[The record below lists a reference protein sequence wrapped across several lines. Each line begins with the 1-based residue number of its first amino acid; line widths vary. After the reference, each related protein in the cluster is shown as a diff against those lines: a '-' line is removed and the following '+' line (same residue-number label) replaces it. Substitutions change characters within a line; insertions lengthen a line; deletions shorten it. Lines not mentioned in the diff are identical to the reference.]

1 MQKFEDTIA
10 AIATPAGVGAISIIR
25 ISGEA
30 SISIAD
36 KIFKGRTAL
45 NKAEGYTVHYGNIVD
60 KDNIIDDVLITVFR
74 EPHSYTGENSVE
86 ISAHGNP
93 FITEQIIK
101 LLFLNSVR
109 QADPGEF
116 TKRAFLNGKLDLSE
130 AEAVIDVI
138 NARTEASLRGARNQL
153 DGYLSSRVGGVRDI
167 LIKIS
172 SMLELELDF
181 VEEGMEFIETG
192 EVRESLNKAVTE
204 ITELVDSFSFGRV
217 LRDGVNVALVGKPN
231 VGKSSLMNYLLKE
244 SRAIVSHIPGTTR
257 DVIREELNIGG
268 YLFKLFDTAGIRESE
283 DHVEREGVNRSRE
296 SVENADV
303 VLFLSEAAMG
313 VDDEMYRMLSGLT
326 EEKKILKVLNKSD
339 LIEPDN
345 LNKVKDNE
353 VLLISS
359 LTGAGVSDLLEELK
373 KRAIGSKSFSEKTA
387 VVSNV
392 RHNICLKD
400 ALNSVNNAHDSL
412 ENGLSGEFIA
422 LDMRNAISSLG
433 EIIGLITSDDVLD
446 NIFGNFCIGK

>member
-181 VEEGMEFIETG
+181 VEEGLEFIETG

-326 EEKKILKVLNKSD
+326 EEKKILKVLNKS
-339 LIEPDN
+339 L
-345 LNKVKDNE
+345 
-353 VLLISS
+353 
-359 LTGAGVSDLLEELK
+359 
-373 KRAIGSKSFSEKTA
+373 
-387 VVSNV
+387 
-392 RHNICLKD
+392 
-400 ALNSVNNAHDSL
+400 
-412 ENGLSGEFIA
+412 
-422 LDMRNAISSLG
+422 
-433 EIIGLITSDDVLD
+433 
-446 NIFGNFCIGK
+446 

>member
-25 ISGEA
+25 ISGED

-45 NKAEGYTVHYGNIVD
+45 NNAEGYTVHYGNIVD

-74 EPHSYTGENSVE
+74 GPHSYTGENSVE

-101 LLFLNSVR
+101 LLFLNSAR

>member
-313 VDDEMYRMLSGLT
+313 VDNEMYRMLSGLT

-422 LDMRNAISSLG
+422 VDMRNAISSLG